1 MEQQNSKPTDRYV
14 AILLM
19 LSFFL
24 PMHMQVLALFP
35 GCAYF
40 IFRTFQDKQFTPG
53 ANYVAALALGVVYL
67 LYVVAP
73 FFTPL
78 AHVSPANGL
87 RETRVS
93 FLLLPLVFAAIGQ
106 EKQKSIFSQLL
117 YFVYFSVGICLLA
130 NAWFVIKFALSPTGF
145 QGVNHVTYRIFFEEL
160 TQIHPTYI
168 SMYLVFAIGI
178 LLTNADSLN
187 RVVKYALFYTL
198 VFLLLPLLAK
208 SPLLALGVIM
218 LHAAWLKRTELMRY
232 KWLFAGVVVVMAV
245 SYLFIPFVSQ
255 RVNEMAGI
263 TASVKQNVTD
273 NSIHERKMILEADW
287 DMIKRYWLWG
297 CGPGRVRYILKIK
310 YMFYSLYYGRDV
322 GAFDPH
328 NEYFYHWLSFGIA
341 GIVLFLFSLV
351 VHFWSA
357 ISRKQYLY
365 LYLLLTMC
373 ITFFTESVLATQ
385 RGVILWAFFTSLLY
399 FYNKRTELQG

>member
-1 MEQQNSKPTDRYV
+1 MAKQNSTADKYM
-14 AILLM
+14 AIVLM

-24 PMHMQVLALFP
+24 PMHVQVLVLFP

-40 IFRTFQDKQFTPG
+40 IYRTIKDKQTTP
-53 ANYVAALALGVVYL
+53 AKNYLAALALGV
-67 LYVVAP
+67 LYILYIAAP
-73 FFTPL
+73 LFTPQD
-78 AHVSPANGL
+78 HMQPANSL

-93 FLLLPLVFAAIGQ
+93 YLLLPLVFAAIGR
-106 EKQKSIFSQLL
+106 QKLQAIVNQLL
-117 YFVYFSVGICLLA
+117 YFVYFSVATCIVTNL
-130 NAWFVIKFALSPTGF
+130 WFVLKFALSPAGF
-145 QGVNHVTYRIFFEEL
+145 NGVNHVTYRIFFEEI

-168 SMYLVFAIGI
+168 SMYLVFSIGI
-178 LLTNADSLN
+178 LLTNAAGLN
-187 RVVKYALFYTL
+187 RNIKYALFYTL
-198 VFLLLPLLAK
+198 VVLLLPLLAK

-218 LHAAWLKRTELMRY
+218 LHAAWLKRKELMRY
-232 KWLFAGVVVVMAV
+232 KWLFAGVVVVMAA

-310 YMFYSLYYGRDV
+310 YLFYSLYYGRDV

-328 NEYFYHWLSFGIA
+328 NEYFYHWLSFGVA
-341 GIVLFLFSLV
+341 GIVLFLFSLII
-351 VHFWSA
+351 HFRSA
-357 ISRKQYLY
+357 IKRNQYLY

-385 RGVILWAFFTSLLY
+385 RGVVLWAFFTSLLY
-399 FYNKRTELQG
+399 FYNKRPELQE

>member
-1 MEQQNSKPTDRYV
+1 MEQQNSKPADRYV
-14 AILLM
+14 TILLM

-24 PMHMQVLALFP
+24 PMHVQVLAIFP

-40 IFRTFQDKQFTPG
+40 IYRTISDKQSTPG
-53 ANYVAALALGVVYL
+53 RNYAIALMLGLVYI
-67 LYVVAP
+67 LYLFAP
-73 FFTPL
+73 FFTPPG
-78 AHVSPANGL
+78 HVQLANGL
-87 RETRVS
+87 RETRVG
-93 FLLLPLVFAAIGQ
+93 FLLLPLVFAAISW
-106 EKQKSIFSQLL
+106 EKLQGIFNQLL
-117 YFVYFSVGICLLA
+117 YFVYFSVATCIA
-130 NAWFVIKFALSPTGF
+130 TNFWFALKFALSPGGF
-145 QGVNHVTYRIFFEEL
+145 SGVNHVTYRIFFEEV

-168 SMYLVFAIGI
+168 SMYLVFSIGI
-178 LLTNADSLN
+178 LLTNATQLN
-187 RVVKYALFYTL
+187 RVLKYALFYTL
-198 VFLLLPLLAK
+198 VVLLLPLLAK

-218 LHAAWLKRTELMRY
+218 LHAAWLKRKELMRY
-232 KWLFAGVVVVMAV
+232 KWLFAGVVVVMAA

-310 YMFYSLYYGRDV
+310 YLFYSLYYGRDV

-328 NEYFYHWLSFGIA
+328 NEYFYHWLSFGVA

-351 VHFWSA
+351 IHFRSA
-357 ISRKQYLY
+357 IKRNQYLY

-399 FYNKRTELQG
+399 FYNKRPQLQE

>member
-1 MEQQNSKPTDRYV
+1 MVQQNSTADKYV
-14 AILLM
+14 AIVLM

-24 PMHMQVLALFP
+24 PMHVQVLVLFP

-40 IFRTFQDKQFTPG
+40 IYRTIKDKQTTP
-53 ANYVAALALGVVYL
+53 AKNYLAALALGV
-67 LYVVAP
+67 LYILYMAAP
-73 FFTPL
+73 FFTPQD
-78 AHVSPANGL
+78 HMQPANSL

-93 FLLLPLVFAAIGQ
+93 YLLLPLVFAAIGR
-106 EKQKSIFSQLL
+106 QKLQAIVNQLL
-117 YFVYFSVGICLLA
+117 YFVYFSVATCIVTNL
-130 NAWFVIKFALSPTGF
+130 WFVLKFALSPGGF
-145 QGVNHVTYRIFFEEL
+145 NGVNHVTYRIFFEEI

-168 SMYLVFAIGI
+168 SMYLVFSIGI
-178 LLTNADSLN
+178 LLTNAAGLN
-187 RVVKYALFYTL
+187 RNIKYALFYTL
-198 VFLLLPLLAK
+198 VVLLLPLLAK

-218 LHAAWLKRTELMRY
+218 LHAAWLKRKELMRY
-232 KWLFAGVVVVMAV
+232 KWLFAVVVVVMAA

-310 YMFYSLYYGRDV
+310 YLFYSMYYGRDV

-328 NEYFYHWLSFGIA
+328 NEYFYHWLSFGVA
-341 GIVLFLFSLV
+341 GIVLFLFSLII
-351 VHFWSA
+351 HFRSA
-357 ISRKQYLY
+357 IRRNQYLY

-385 RGVILWAFFTSLLY
+385 RGVVLWAFFTSLLY
-399 FYNKRTELQG
+399 FYNKRPELQE